1 MKILHHLGHR
11 YNWNLDS
18 YFENRVGDG
27 FIFSAFN
34 FERDTFYKKTLTGKG
49 YDLEDDILPL
59 ASIDLQYYGK
69 TESKDLG
76 KFESYD
82 FHPANY
88 SGRDRTDIYGP
99 TKIKAGI
106 KFQEEIGFKKIIIP
120 NFYHDFDPT
129 DFLSILQETNNKLK
143 KKRDN
148 GYFMTL
154 PLSFQ
159 ILKNENSI
167 DKILT
172 QATDRNIQ
180 FDGYYVVAE
189 PEFATKHK
197 LCIDYDYLE
206 NLYKVLRVLKKNNFQ
221 VIYGYANWDSI
232 LFTALVDL
240 DYVTIGTYEN
250 LRNFKIKRFRE
261 DPSGGGSKG
270 AYFSSKLLNFVKAEE
285 LSKFRRKSA
294 MDLIR
299 NEDNIFSDIIL
310 DDAFLWTSMHL
321 PEVQK
326 NYLLEINNLLQR
338 VQKVGNKDLRKKF
351 LIKKIE
357 SAIQTYN
364 TIYDKGVFLET
375 ESSDYHL
382 EAWLTFLQDK

>member
-11 YNWNLDS
+11 YNWNLDT
-18 YFENRVGDG
+18 FFDNKVGDG

-34 FERDTFYKKTLTGKG
+34 FERDTFNKETLTGRR
-49 YDLEDDILPL
+49 YDLARDILPL
-59 ASIDLQYYGK
+59 SSIDLQYYGK
-69 TESKDLG
+69 TDSKDLG

-88 SGRDRTDIYGP
+88 SGKDKTDVYGP
-99 TKIKAGI
+99 AKIKAAI
-106 KFQEEIGFKKIIIP
+106 KFEEETGFKRIIIP
-120 NFYHDFDPT
+120 NFYYDFESKDL
-129 DFLSILQETNNKLK
+129 LSWLLDTNNKLK
-143 KKRDN
+143 KKAEN
-148 GYFMTL
+148 EYFMTL

-159 ILKNENSI
+159 IMKNEGAI

-189 PEFATKHK
+189 PEFAYKQK
-197 LCIDYDYLE
+197 LCIDYEYLE
-206 NLYKVLRVLKKNNFQ
+206 NLFRVLRVLKKNGFK
-221 VIYGYANWDSI
+221 VIYGYANWDSV
-232 LFTALVDL
+232 LFTSLVDL
-240 DYVTIGTYEN
+240 DFVTIGTYEN

-270 AYFSSKLLNFVKAEE
+270 AYFSSKALNFIKAEE
-285 LSKFRRKSA
+285 LVKFKRKNSL
-294 MDLIR
+294 DLIR
-299 NEDNIFSDIIL
+299 NEENIFSDIIL
-310 DDAFLWTSMHL
+310 DEAFLWTSMHV

-326 NYLLEINNLLQR
+326 NYLMEITNLLISI
-338 VQKVGNKDLRKKF
+338 QKMGDKDLRKKH
-351 LIKKIE
+351 LVNKIE
-357 SAIQTYN
+357 TAIQCYRD
-364 TIYDKGVFLET
+364 IYSKGVFLET